1 MSLLKGTPPSLP
13 PSLPPSSHHPRKK
26 KKKASL
32 CNAAICIYIILPFG
46 WCIFSRSP
54 KLYRHAF
61 YVYEPFVAKWI
72 KPGRAAA
79 QRRRRCSRRPT
90 YRWRNYLFIRLL
102 EDQWSL
108 AAPVAE
114 VRWWMMGTGPDEQRS
129 AATRTRKM
137 QHATFG
143 SELQWEGGCGGGS
156 TFCVF
161 YSTRI

>member
-13 PSLPPSSHHPRKK
+13 PPPPTTHEKK
-26 KKKASL
+26 KKKATL
-32 CNAAICIYIILPFG
+32 CNAAIRIYIILPFG

-61 YVYEPFVAKWI
+61 YVYEPFVAIWI

-79 QRRRRCSRRPT
+79 QRRHRCSRRPT

-114 VRWWMMGTGPDEQRS
+114 VRWWMMGTGPDVQRS

-143 SELQWEGGCGGGS
+143 SELQEGGEKVH
-156 TFCVF
+156 FVYF
-161 YSTRI
+161 ILQEFN